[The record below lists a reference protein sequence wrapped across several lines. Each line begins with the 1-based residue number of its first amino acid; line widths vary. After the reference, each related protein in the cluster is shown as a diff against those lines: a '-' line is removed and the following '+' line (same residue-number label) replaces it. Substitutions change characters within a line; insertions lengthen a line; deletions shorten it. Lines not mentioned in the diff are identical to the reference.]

1 MSYELLK
8 SYKAKY
14 TKQGEGFD
22 QVLIL
27 FSRYRV
33 KVILGIFANF
43 IYMDMYCVPY
53 HVSCCSNLLSL
64 ISYCQLVLLFEGQNK
79 KKRAQKFYEI
89 FIPASWCC
97 HFQEYI
103 FIFQTYFF
111 EEKKTRRQF
120 TVNQNLYHHQSKAP
134 PLLKTGSSE
143 GIFMMKNLHNK
154 NSAKTSTHFPE
165 RSEFWQSV
173 SGNPYKIQC

>member
-79 KKRAQKFYEI
+79 KKEHKSSMKFLFLLHGVVTFRNISLFFRPI
-89 FIPASWCC
+89 FLRK
-97 HFQEYI
+97 
-103 FIFQTYFF
+103 
-111 EEKKTRRQF
+111 KKTRRQF